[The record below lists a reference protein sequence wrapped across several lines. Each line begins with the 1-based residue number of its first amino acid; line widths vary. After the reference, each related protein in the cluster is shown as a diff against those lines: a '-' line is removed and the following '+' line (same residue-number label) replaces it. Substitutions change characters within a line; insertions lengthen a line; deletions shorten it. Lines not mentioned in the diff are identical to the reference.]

1 MRSLMILGLAL
12 APFAAS
18 ATNEKPV
25 TPTSPKTTFATK
37 KSMDEY
43 SVCLLK
49 ALNQDYPKSSIEA
62 IKRGKQ
68 ISVND
73 GTRTSAVAVVSDL
86 DDKSGALVVM
96 HVESDVQIERDPAVK
111 LAKNCR

>member
-1 MRSLMILGLAL
+1 MRSLLILGLAL
-12 APFAAS
+12 VPFAAG

-25 TPTSPKTTFATK
+25 TPTSPKTIIYTT

-43 SVCLLK
+43 SLCLVK
-49 ALNQDYPKSSIEA
+49 ALNQDYPKSSVEA

-68 ISVND
+68 ISVID
-73 GTRTSAVAVVSDL
+73 GTRTSAVAVVSDF
-86 DDKSGALVVM
+86 DDKSGAMIVM
-96 HVESDVQIERDPAVK
+96 HVESDVQIERYPAVK

>member
-1 MRSLMILGLAL
+1 MRSLLILGLAL
-12 APFAAS
+12 APFAAG

-25 TPTSPKTTFATK
+25 TLTSPRTTFATTK
-37 KSMDEY
+37 TVDAY
-43 SVCLLK
+43 SLCFLK
-49 ALNQDYPKSSIEA
+49 ALNKDFPKSSIEA
-62 IKRGKQ
+62 IERGKQ
-68 ISVND
+68 ISVVD

-86 DDKSGALVVM
+86 DDKPGALVVM